1 LEADGGCKIE
11 VCKPSSCRDY
21 PFTNRPERLFS
32 LLSII
37 DSASICPVVYEMIE
51 RLKQIYRF
59 KRRKR
64 D

>member
-1 LEADGGCKIE
+1 MKDDGCKIE
-11 VCKPSSCRDY
+11 ACKPLKCRDY

-37 DSASICPVVYEMIE
+37 ESAAICPVVYEMIE

-64 D
+64 YY